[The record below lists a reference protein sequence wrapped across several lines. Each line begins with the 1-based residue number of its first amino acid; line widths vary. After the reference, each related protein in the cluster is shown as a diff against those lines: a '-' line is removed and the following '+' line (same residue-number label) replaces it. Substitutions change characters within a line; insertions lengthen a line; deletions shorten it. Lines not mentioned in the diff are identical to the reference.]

1 MGGNVLNEIM
11 HKIYAACRFFCRR
24 LWQRLGRRDGVGQFT
39 GQEDPPA
46 IQSTYIQIIGRK
58 NRTSMP
64 DEREIRVQRL
74 QELREQGINP
84 YPNSVERTNTIADVL
99 EHFDEFVGPENSYTL
114 VGRIRLMRE
123 MGKAAFAKIEDGTGS
138 IQVYFR
144 INDVGEA
151 AYRAIKLLDL
161 GDFIQVSGFLF
172 VTRTGERTLHVKHY
186 RILTKGLRP
195 LPEKYHGLE
204 DKEIRQRKRYLDLI
218 ANGDEVKQVFVT
230 RSRTIT
236 AMRHF
241 LDDHAFIEVETPVL
255 QPLYGG
261 ATARPFITHHNK
273 LDRDLYL
280 RIAVELYHKRL
291 IVGGFER
298 VYEIGRNFRNEGID
312 RSHNPEFTM
321 LEFYEAYADYNDTM
335 KLVEEMIAYVATQVK
350 GAPTITYQGTEIDLT
365 PPWRRIPLLEAIA
378 QYTGIQVERYPERE
392 SLAAEMRAQN
402 YEVDPKAGRGRLID
416 DLMKAMFRKGYPD
429 LKQALFLT
437 DYPLDISP
445 LAKKHREIP
454 GLVERF
460 QPFVGGLEIGNAFT
474 ELNDPLDQRA
484 RFEDQ
489 LRQRSQGDDEAQVLD
504 EDFLEAM
511 EVGMPPTS
519 GVGIGIDRLVMAMT
533 DQESIRDVILFPTLR
548 TVVEE

>member
-186 RILTKGLRP
+186 RILAKGIRP
-195 LPEKYHGLE
+195 LPEKFHGLE

-218 ANGDEVKQVFVT
+218 ANGDEVKQVFLI

-236 AMRHF
+236 AIRHY
-241 LDDHAFIEVETPVL
+241 LDEHGFYEVETPIL

-261 ATARPFITHHNK
+261 ATARPFITHHNT
-273 LDRDLYL
+273 LDMTLYL
-280 RIAVELYHKRL
+280 RIANELYLKRL
-291 IVGGFER
+291 IVGGFPGVFEFSKD
-298 VYEIGRNFRNEGID
+298 FRNEGMS
-312 RSHNPEFTM
+312 RFHNPEFTQVE
-321 LEFYEAYADYNDTM
+321 LYVAYKDYYWMMD
-335 KLVEEMIAYVATQVK
+335 LVEEMIERVAL
-350 GAPTITYQGTEIDLT
+350 DL
-365 PPWRRIPLLEAIA
+365 
-378 QYTGIQVERYPERE
+378 
-392 SLAAEMRAQN
+392 
-402 YEVDPKAGRGRLID
+402 
-416 DLMKAMFRKGYPD
+416 
-429 LKQALFLT
+429 
-437 DYPLDISP
+437 
-445 LAKKHREIP
+445 H
-454 GLVERF
+454 
-460 QPFVGGLEIGNAFT
+460 
-474 ELNDPLDQRA
+474 
-484 RFEDQ
+484 
-489 LRQRSQGDDEAQVLD
+489 
-504 EDFLEAM
+504 
-511 EVGMPPTS
+511 
-519 GVGIGIDRLVMAMT
+519 
-533 DQESIRDVILFPTLR
+533 
-548 TVVEE
+548 